1 MRLAVL
7 LLLLGA
13 QMAQAETANTGL
25 DRLTRRDQV
34 LGWEAVGRVEVGG
47 GFCTGALIATDLVL
61 TAGHCVFDSASG
73 KPVDVAS
80 MRFRAGLRDGEA
92 IAEVPVARVVA
103 HPAYDPLAAT
113 GAASIRHDAA
123 LLQLA
128 SPIPAALAAPFAVQT
143 LGSGREVSVVS
154 YARDR
159 EDALSWQKVCGVK
172 GRMEG
177 LLAFDCDVYFGSSG
191 APVFETAQGR
201 ARIVSIISA
210 GRREASG
217 TISFGMDLP
226 DVVADL
232 KTALRAGRGVV
243 QAAAAA
249 PTIRRLGAGSGA
261 RATGAHFVRP

>member
-7 LLLLGA
+7 LLLWASAGL
-13 QMAQAETANTGL
+13 AETANTGL

-47 GFCTGALIATDLVL
+47 GFCTGTLIATDLVL
-61 TAGHCVFDSASG
+61 TAGHCVYDQATG
-73 KPVDVAS
+73 QPVDVAS

-103 HPAYDPLAAT
+103 HPSYDPLAAT

-128 SPIPAALAAPFAVQT
+128 SPIPAAVAAPFAVQR
-143 LGSGREVSVVS
+143 LGAGREVSVVS

-172 GRMEG
+172 GRMDG

-191 APVFETAQGR
+191 APVFDTSLGR

-210 GRREASG
+210 GRRDEAG

-226 DVVADL
+226 DVLADL
-232 KTALRAGRGVV
+232 KAALRAGRGVV
-243 QAAAAA
+243 QAAVAA
-249 PTIRRLGAGSGA
+249 PGIRRIGAGSGT
-261 RATGAHFVRP
+261 RASGAHFLRP